1 MRIDLDRI
9 REIDAIEDRNEK
21 VLQAALYYAS
31 QGMPVIPLNIN
42 EKKAN
47 DKTLY
52 TGRCS
57 ARPAT
62 IKKWFDVE
70 NGPYRGG
77 NIAIGCGDY
86 HGKGG
91 VFAVDVDNKYLDKY
105 GDAPWGP
112 AAWAQIT
119 EEHGHIEGPVSRT
132 PSGGIHHLTIWQENL
147 VPSQNR
153 LAFAID
159 TRGGHSGKIS
169 SHIAV
174 WPSEVNGDRYTWEA
188 GGDLYEAPQW
198 LVESMGVSWKAMPK
212 TSGGGG
218 RGNENVAEADV
229 EQQVTLERV
238 QTFLDALD
246 PNVLDYTQ
254 WVKVGQ
260 AIHSQHQGR
269 DALDLW
275 DAWSQRG
282 DRYQPGEC
290 HERWPGFSAH
300 GPVRMATLMY
310 YVQTFGEPSK
320 VDPERGGDEDSH
332 AMDWLD
338 DYNKRYALT
347 LVGENVKVI
356 RKEQVPDSIQVRY
369 KTYAIDA
376 FRTFR
381 SNDIILVDD
390 GKGNMKPVRKVDI
403 WLGSPNRRTFDGM
416 MMHPGKE
423 RVVEDQFGYKFLNTW
438 AGFAVA
444 PAPGDW
450 GLMKAHILNSLC
462 CGVEEHYEWLMDWMA
477 DMFQEPHN
485 PKGCAVILGG
495 KEGAGKGTLANAI
508 AHIFGTHASIF
519 ANSKHLTSNFNDML
533 MDSVFVFAD
542 EVIYAGNNETAQM
555 LKALVTEK
563 KATREQKFGAKE
575 KVDQFVHL
583 MMATNNDW
591 KVAAG
596 PDSRRW
602 FILQVDSAVANEQ
615 EYFGALGR
623 QMANGGYEAMLHEL
637 LGRVVTRNLR
647 FAPVTAELLK
657 QRAMMQV
664 HSTYDSLPGWIAYVL
679 DTGRLGI
686 EDLKED
692 KDKDPMAEDGGA
704 WPTLVDKAALWEV
717 YADWSRK
724 YKPRAPVT
732 SSNVFFPKL
741 KTLGFDDGLRARRG
755 NTRVRTV
762 TVPPLHTLADIARN
776 EMAIQSD
783 IASQDQHEDM

>member
-1 MRIDLDRI
+1 VRIDLEKI

-57 ARPAT
+57 ARVA
-62 IKKWFDVE
+62 KVKQWFDPE
-70 NGPYRGG
+70 TGPYRGG

-91 VFAVDVDNKYLDKY
+91 VFAVDVDTKYEDKY
-105 GDAPWGP
+105 GDAVWGP
-112 AAWAQIT
+112 AAWAQIVD
-119 EEHGHIEGPVSRT
+119 ENGELEGPVSRT
-132 PSGGIHHLTIWQENL
+132 PSGGIHLLTAWQPNL

-153 LAFAID
+153 LGLAID
-159 TRGGHSGKIS
+159 TRGGHEGKIS

-174 WPSEVNGDRYTWEA
+174 WPSEINGQRYTWEA
-188 GGDLYEAPQW
+188 GGDLLDAPQW
-198 LVESMGVSWKAMPK
+198 LVESMGVSWKAKPSAK
-212 TSGGGG
+212 GSG
-218 RGNENVAEADV
+218 RGNENVAEADI
-229 EQQVTLERV
+229 EQQITLERV
-238 QTFLDALD
+238 QTLLDALNPD
-246 PNVLDYTQ
+246 DLDYTQ

-269 DALDLW
+269 DALDMW
-275 DAWSQRG
+275 DLWSQRG
-282 DRYQPGEC
+282 SRYQPGEC

-320 VDPERGGDEDSH
+320 VDPEHGGTEDGH

-338 DYNKRYALT
+338 EYNRRYALT
-347 LVGENVKVI
+347 LVGENVKII
-356 RKEQVPDSIQVRY
+356 RKEQVPDSIQIRY

-376 FRTFR
+376 FRTFKQ
-381 SNDIILVDD
+381 NDIILVDD

-403 WLGSPNRRTFDGM
+403 WLGSPSRRTFDGM
-416 MMHPGKE
+416 LMHPGKPK
-423 RVVEDQFGYKFLNTW
+423 VVEDQFGYRFLNTW
-438 AGFAVA
+438 AGFAVQ
-444 PAPGDW
+444 PEPGDW
-450 GLMKAHILNSLC
+450 SLMKNHILNSLC
-462 CGVEEHYEWLMDWMA
+462 CGNREHFEWLMDWMA

-508 AHIFGTHASIF
+508 AHIFGTHAAIF

-563 KATREQKFGAKE
+563 KATREAKFGAKE

-615 EYFGALGR
+615 EYFGALGK
-623 QMANGGYEAMLHEL
+623 QMQNGGYEAMLHEL
-637 LGRVVTRNLR
+637 LERVITKNLR
-647 FAPVTAELLK
+647 FAPVTDELLK

-664 HSTYDSLPGWIAYVL
+664 HSVYDSLPGWIAYIL
-679 DTGRLGI
+679 DTGRLGVD
-686 EDLKED
+686 EMAED
-692 KDKDPMAEDGGA
+692 KDKDPMAEDIA
-704 WPTLVDKAALWEV
+704 WPRLVDKAALWEA
-717 YADWSRK
+717 YADWTRK
-724 YKPRAPVT
+724 YKPKAPVVST
-732 SSNVFFPKL
+732 NVFYPKI
-741 KTLGFDDGLRARRG
+741 KALGFDDGIRARRG
-755 NTRVRTV
+755 TGRVRTL
-762 TVPPLHTLADIARN
+762 TVPTLKELAKVARE
-776 EMAIQSD
+776 EMAIQSN
-783 IASQDQHEDM
+783 IATQDNDQHEDM